1 MSASPLSTGP
11 ADPALDP
18 SASYALD
25 PATTGRLVGHARVAR
40 PEAGAAMHRPTA
52 PFTGQPLADVPAG
65 TADDVV
71 AAVERGRT
79 AQAAWA
85 DVPVAARQR
94 ILLRLHD
101 LALAHAADL
110 MDLIQWESGKTR
122 KQAYDEVAHIA
133 LTARY
138 YARRSA
144 RVLAPRR
151 ALGAFPFLTRVEV
164 PQVPKG
170 VVGVISPW
178 NYPFTLAMC
187 DGIAALARRQRRRA
201 QARPADRA
209 TALRGAELL
218 AEAGLPDDLWQVVPG
233 DGGRRHRAVDE
244 RRPRL
249 LHRVDRDRP
258 GGRRARAPPA
268 GRLLARARRQEP
280 DAGARRRRPRPRG
293 RGRRARCFASAGQ
306 LCVSMERLFVA
317 DEVYD
322 AFVDRFL
329 RRVQAMRLS
338 AALDFG
344 GDMGSLVSA
353 AAAGHRPRARGRR
366 GRAGRRPCSRA
377 AARGPTSGRCSSS
390 PPCSPACTPAMTC
403 YANETFGPVVA
414 VHRFGADDEAVARA
428 NEGEL
433 RAQRQRVDAATRP
446 ARRAV
451 ARRIRCGTVNINE
464 AYGATFG
471 SIDSP
476 MGGMRESG
484 LGRRQG
490 PEGLLRFSEPQTVAR
505 SALLPIAPGWLSRPG
520 TATPARSA
528 WPCGA
533 AAQRVAP

>member
-25 PATTGRLVGHARVAR
+25 PATTRRLVAHARVSRA
-40 PEAGAAMHRPTA
+40 AGTAMHRPTA

-71 AAVERGRT
+71 AAVERGRR

-101 LALAHAADL
+101 LALARAADL

-138 YARRSA
+138 HARRSA
-144 RVLAPRR
+144 RLLAPRR
-151 ALGAFPFLTRVEV
+151 ALGAFPFLTGVEV
-164 PQVPKG
+164 SQAPKG
-170 VVGVISPW
+170 VVGVIAPW
-178 NYPFTLAMC
+178 NYPFVLSMC
-187 DGIAALARRQRRRA
+187 DGIAALAAGNAVVLKPDQQTA
-201 QARPADRA
+201 L

-233 DGGRRHRAVDE
+233 EGTVVGTALVDSCDHLCFTGSTATGRVVAERA
-244 RRPRL
+244 
-249 LHRVDRDRP
+249 
-258 GGRRARAPPA
+258 
-268 GRLLARARRQEP
+268 ARRLVSCSLELGGKNP
-280 DAGARRRRPRPRG
+280 MLVLADADLDRAAEGAVRG
-293 RGRRARCFASAGQ
+293 CFDSAGQ
-306 LCVSMERLFVA
+306 LCVSTERLFVA

-329 RRVQAMRLS
+329 RRVQATRLS

-344 GDMGSLVSA
+344 GDMGSLVSEQQLDTVRA
-353 AAAGHRPRARGRR
+353 HVADAVAQGATVLAGGNARPDVGPLFFEPTVL
-366 GRAGRRPCSRA
+366 AGV
-377 AARGPTSGRCSSS
+377 
-390 PPCSPACTPAMTC
+390 TPAMTC
-403 YANETFGPVVA
+403 YGTETFGPVVA
-414 VHRFGADDEAVARA
+414 VHRFGSDDDAVARA
-428 NEGEL
+428 NEGSYGL
-433 RAQRQRVDAATRP
+433 NASVWSRDVCRA
-446 ARRAV
+446 RAV
-451 ARRIRCGTVNINE
+451 ARRIRCGTVNIND
-464 AYGATFG
+464 AYGATFA

-476 MGGMRESG
+476 MGGMRDSG

-490 PEGLLRFSEPQTVAR
+490 PEGLLRFCEPQTVAVQR
-505 SALLPIAPGWLSRPG
+505 ALPVTGPSWLSDRHW
-520 TATPARSA
+520 TRALDLSL
-528 WPCGA
+528 
-533 AAQRVAP
+533 RVLRRTGRA